1 MTEQPDYKNTVF
13 LPQTDFPM
21 RGDLPKKEPLLLEK
35 WTSEGLSKKLSEKNK
50 GKEKFVL
57 HDGPPYANG
66 NLHIGHALNKILKD
80 VINRAMR
87 MSGKHVAYIPGWDCH
102 GLPIEWKI
110 EEEYRAKKQS
120 KDDVPVLEFRQQCR
134 TYAAKWVEIQ
144 KAEFQRLG
152 IDGLW
157 NAPYVT
163 MDFKA
168 EAQIVKELHKLARN
182 GSLYKGFKPVLW
194 SVVEQT
200 ALAEAEVE
208 YMEKEST
215 EVYVKFP
222 IESYVGW
229 FKSHPSFDIENIN
242 PSAEEYDDRNFADA
256 SLVIW
261 TTTPWTLP
269 ANAAV
274 AFNPEITYSIIEVA
288 GEKLVIAEK
297 LIPNFIKK
305 CGFEQYA
312 IIEGGI
318 QFSEKQFIVCK
329 HSLSSSS
336 SNPETRRRL
345 YAADFVTDTDGTGFV
360 HIAPAHGED
369 DFKAYWSNLGLRN
382 IDPETAQKAMKQQST
397 SEIFKTELAKSFY
410 DFPQLLNKDGTYK
423 STVPHFAGMHIF
435 KESTTEAI
443 LEKLREQGALLYS
456 SKFKHSYP
464 HSWRSK
470 KPLIYLATPQWFVGM
485 EKPAPAQ
492 VCHPRE
498 GGDPLLQQSQ
508 NVGSRLHGNDTPSIR
523 ATALNAIDATTFH
536 PPAGR
541 NRIKSMVENRPD
553 WCVSRQRAWGVP
565 IALLVH
571 KESGA
576 VITDKPV
583 LEKIAAEFAE
593 KGCDVWYAESP
604 AYFLKGTDY
613 NPAEYEK
620 VMDILDVWFDS
631 GCTHAFVLRH
641 PVREEWVE
649 KVQGTRREDERGVRH
664 EARGTR
670 EDNTE
675 NIPVSV
681 YQQENNAALLAPR
694 ASHLAPNLP
703 PADLYLEGSDQHRG
717 WFQSSLLESVATRGV
732 APYKAILTH
741 GFVLDE
747 QGRKMSKSMGNVTA
761 PEEVL
766 KKYGADILRLWASCS
781 DYFEDLRIG
790 NTILEHYA
798 DMYRR
803 LRNTLRY
810 LLGALQGFSNDGE
823 EDLQGTQGMPEQEQ
837 YILHR
842 LAQLNALR
850 EQCFKSYDFKGFY
863 QELHNFCA
871 ADLSA
876 FYFDSRKD
884 SLYCD
889 AVDSPKRRACRT
901 VFAILFEHLCVWL
914 APVLCFTT
922 EEAWAAAGNTD
933 SIHLQDF
940 PHNPM
945 VRLQPSLDEKWSKIK
960 VLRSVVMAALE
971 KERAEKRIGSS
982 LQAAP
987 VIYATQDYAD
997 ALQGIDL
1004 ADVCI
1009 TSSATLEVVTHI
1021 PENAYTLPEVAGVG
1035 VIASLATGDKC
1046 SRCWKVTEEVGQQEN
1061 HPSLC
1066 KRCAEVVG

>member
-35 WTSEGLSKKLSEKNK
+35 WANNDLSKKLSDKNK

-110 EEEYRAKKQS
+110 EEEYRAKKRN

-134 TYAAKWVEIQ
+134 DYAAKWVEIQ

-157 NAPYVT
+157 NAPYIT

-168 EAQIVKELHKLARN
+168 EAQIVRELHTLAQN

-208 YMEKEST
+208 YREKEST

-222 IESYVGW
+222 IVGYPVGIPDNGIPDNSLDW
-229 FKSHPSFDIENIN
+229 LTRV
-242 PSAEEYDDRNFADA
+242 SAKI
-256 SLVIW
+256 LIW

-274 AFNPEITYSIIEVA
+274 AFNPAIPYALINAQGERFLIAQNLVVQTMQKLQISQDNYSLEKRDINFQEIDI
-288 GEKLVIAEK
+288 
-297 LIPNFIKK
+297 
-305 CGFEQYA
+305 
-312 IIEGGI
+312 
-318 QFSEKQFIVCK
+318 
-329 HSLSSSS
+329 
-336 SNPETRRRL
+336 RRL
-345 YAADFVTDTDGTGFV
+345 RLGHHLSHAANDDGLRKLYPADFVTDTDGTGFV

-369 DFKAYWSNLGLRN
+369 DFDVYKNN
-382 IDPETAQKAMKQQST
+382 VD
-397 SEIFKTELAKSFY
+397 SFDY
-410 DFPQLLNKDGTYK
+410 FFPQLLNKDGTYK

-456 SKFKHSYP
+456 NKFKHSYP

-485 EKPAPAQ
+485 EKEGARHEARGTREENTTLE
-492 VCHPRE
+492 PRASSL
-498 GGDPLLQQSQ
+498 P
-508 NVGSRLHGNDTPSIR
+508 PSTIR
-523 ATALNAIDATTFH
+523 TKALNAIDATTFH
-536 PPAGR
+536 PAAGR
-541 NRIKSMVENRPD
+541 NRIKSMVETRPD

-583 LEKIAAEFAE
+583 LEKIAAEFALH
-593 KGCDVWYAESP
+593 GCDVWYTESP
-604 AYFLKGTDY
+604 AYFLDGTDY
-613 NPAEYEK
+613 NPADYEK

-641 PVREEWVE
+641 PIKEEWGVE
-649 KVQGTRREDERGVRH
+649 EGGTRH

-670 EDNTE
+670 RAGEIFN
-675 NIPVSV
+675 VFSSS
-681 YQQENNAALLAPR
+681 LAPR
-694 ASHLAPNLP
+694 AADLVP

-810 LLGALQGFSNDGE
+810 LLGALQGFSEAEAVDYAA
-823 EDLQGTQGMPEQEQ
+823 MPALEQ

-842 LAQLNALR
+842 LASLQALHVTCL
-850 EQCFKSYDFKGFY
+850 ESYDFKRFY
-863 QELHNFCA
+863 NELHTFCA
-871 ADLSA
+871 VDLSA
-876 FYFDSRKD
+876 FYFDIRKD

-889 AVDSPKRRACRT
+889 AVDSPKRRATRT
-901 VFAILFEHLCVWL
+901 VMHLLLDSLCKWL
-914 APVLCFTT
+914 APVLCFTA
-922 EEAWAAAGNTD
+922 EEVWGAAGNAD

-940 PHNPM
+940 PHNPLM
-945 VRLQPSLDEKWSKIK
+945 CLQPSLDEKWNTIK
-960 VLRSVVMAALE
+960 TLRSVVMAALE
-971 KERAEKRIGSS
+971 KERTEKNIGSS

-987 VIYATQDYAD
+987 VIYATQEYAD
-997 ALQGIDL
+997 ALHGIDL

-1009 TSSATLEVVTHI
+1009 TSSATVYPSTLKTTTLKTKGTGPLPSQGIPSMFTYSDRIPCEGRGPESFRNSSGLVLEGVTHI

-1046 SRCWKVTEEVGQQEN
+1046 ARCWKVTEEVGQQKN

-1066 KRCAEVVG
+1066 KRCAEVVA

>member
-35 WTSEGLSKKLSEKNK
+35 WAQEGLSKKLSEKNK
-50 GKEKFVL
+50 GGEKFVL

-110 EEEYRAKKQS
+110 EEEYRAKKQN

-134 TYAAKWVEIQ
+134 DYAAKWVEIQ

-215 EVYVKFP
+215 EVYVAFP
-222 IESYVGW
+222 IGVPFVKNKNNLIDKDLIDLLAGE
-229 FKSHPSFDIENIN
+229 
-242 PSAEEYDDRNFADA
+242 A

-269 ANAAV
+269 ANAAIAYNPALKYVLIETTEGRKFVV
-274 AFNPEITYSIIEVA
+274 AENLYEKFLEKVELSLKAILKTFYFPENVKNVKFKYEWQWTPAFA
-288 GEKLVIAEK
+288 GDSATDT
-297 LIPNFIKK
+297 
-305 CGFEQYA
+305 
-312 IIEGGI
+312 EGESPAKAGVHY
-318 QFSEKQFIVCK
+318 KPT
-329 HSLSSSS
+329 HLHA
-336 SNPETRRRL
+336 NYL
-345 YAADFVTDTDGTGFV
+345 YPADFVTDTDGTGFV

-369 DFKAYWSNLGLRN
+369 DFQVYKDQPDLR
-382 IDPETAQKAMKQQST
+382 ESG
-397 SEIFKTELAKSFY
+397 
-410 DFPQLLNKDGTYK
+410 FPQLLNKDGTYK

-485 EKPAPAQ
+485 EK
-492 VCHPRE
+492 E
-498 GGDPLLQQSQ
+498 GGSREAAGEKVKSILPPLASQ
-508 NVGSRLHGNDTPSIR
+508 LSPTTIR
-523 ATALNAIDATTFH
+523 AKALAAIDATTFH
-536 PPAGR
+536 PAAGR

-576 VITDKPV
+576 VITDKSV
-583 LEKIAAEFAE
+583 LEKIAAEFALH
-593 KGCDVWYAESP
+593 GCDVWYAEDP
-604 AYFLKGTDY
+604 AYFLNGTDY
-613 NPAEYEK
+613 NPADYEK

-641 PVREEWVE
+641 PVRPEW
-649 KVQGTRREDERGVRH
+649 
-664 EARGTR
+664 EAH
-670 EDNTE
+670 
-675 NIPVSV
+675 I
-681 YQQENNAALLAPR
+681 QW
-694 ASHLAPNLP
+694 

-810 LLGALQGFSNDGE
+810 LLGALQGFNDAE
-823 EDLQGTQGMPEQEQ
+823 RVTDAAQLPEQEQ

-871 ADLSA
+871 VDLSA

-889 AVDSPKRRACRT
+889 AVDSPKRRATRT
-901 VFAILFEHLCVWL
+901 VFAILFDSLSKWL
-914 APVLCFTT
+914 APVLCFTA
-922 EEAWAAAGNTD
+922 EEAWAAAGNVD
-933 SIHLQDF
+933 SIHCQDF

-945 VRLQPSLDEKWSKIK
+945 VRLQPDLDEKWGKIK
-960 VLRSVVMAALE
+960 ALRSVVMAALE

-987 VIYATQDYAD
+987 VIYATQEYAD

-1004 ADVCI
+1004 ADICI
-1009 TSSATLEVVTHI
+1009 TSSATLQVVALGGMPHG
-1021 PENAYTLPEVAGVG
+1021 AYTLPEVAGVG
-1035 VIASLATGDKC
+1035 VTASLAMGDKC
-1046 SRCWKVTEEVGQQEN
+1046 ARCWKVTEEVGQQEN

-1066 KRCAEVVG
+1066 KRCAGVVG

>member
-35 WTSEGLSKKLSEKNK
+35 WAQEGLSKKLVEKNK

-110 EEEYRAKKQS
+110 EEEYRAKKQN
-120 KDDVPVLEFRQQCR
+120 KDDVPVLEFRNQCR

-182 GSLYKGFKPVLW
+182 GILYKGFKPVLW

-222 IESYVGW
+222 IVACQHAPELVGA
-229 FKSHPSFDIENIN
+229 NI
-242 PSAEEYDDRNFADA
+242 
-256 SLVIW
+256 VIW

-269 ANAAV
+269 ANTAV
-274 AFNPEITYSIIEVA
+274 ACNPDLTYVLVEVEDA
-288 GEKLVIAEK
+288 KFLVAEK
-297 LIPNFIKK
+297 LLPAFLEKTKMDPSLRWGFAQSDISTPNESPAKA
-305 CGFEQYA
+305 G
-312 IIEGGI
+312 
-318 QFSEKQFIVCK
+318 V
-329 HSLSSSS
+329 HSLLASYTGRQLENISCEAPFAST
-336 SNPETRRRL
+336 NRDNKLRL
-345 YAADFVTDTDGTGFV
+345 LYCADFVTDTDGTGFV

-369 DFKAYWSNLGLRN
+369 DFYCHSNNINLYGLSN
-382 IDPETAQKAMKQQST
+382 DTPFKQIEQSN
-397 SEIFKTELAKSFY
+397 FY
-410 DFPQLLNKDGTYK
+410 LFPQLLNKDGTYK

-456 SKFKHSYP
+456 NKFKHSYP

-485 EKPAPAQ
+485 DKGGARHEARGTREEESLVSDAETSSLLAPRAS
-492 VCHPRE
+492 CLAPE
-498 GGDPLLQQSQ
+498 S
-508 NVGSRLHGNDTPSIR
+508 TIR
-523 ATALNAIDATTFH
+523 AKALTAIDATTFH
-536 PPAGR
+536 PAAGR

-593 KGCDVWYAESP
+593 KGCDVWYAEEP
-604 AYFLKGTDY
+604 AYFLDGTDY

-641 PVREEWVE
+641 PVREEWEVE
-649 KVQGTRREDERGVRH
+649 GEGTRR

-694 ASHLAPNLP
+694 ASHLAPNLS

-810 LLGALQGFSNDGE
+810 LLGALQGFNDAERVTDVGQ
-823 EDLQGTQGMPEQEQ
+823 LPEQEQ

-871 ADLSA
+871 VDLSA

-889 AVDSPKRRACRT
+889 AVDSPKRRATRT
-901 VFAILFEHLCVWL
+901 VFAILFDSLSKWL
-914 APVLCFTT
+914 APVLCFTA
-922 EEAWAAAGNTD
+922 EEAWAAAGNAD
-933 SIHLQDF
+933 SVHLQDF

-945 VRLQPSLDEKWSKIK
+945 VRLQPALDEKWSKIK
-960 VLRSVVMAALE
+960 NLRSVVMAALE

-997 ALQGIDL
+997 ALHGIDL

-1021 PENAYTLPEVAGVG
+1021 PENAYTLPEVVGVG

-1046 SRCWKVTEEVGQQEN
+1046 ARCWKVTEEVGQQEN

>member
-35 WTSEGLSKKLSEKNK
+35 WAQEGLSKALAEKNK
-50 GKEKFVL
+50 GAEKFVL

-110 EEEYRAKKQS
+110 EEEYRAKKRN

-134 TYAAKWVEIQ
+134 DYAAKWVEIQ

-215 EVYVKFP
+215 EVYVAFP
-222 IESYVGW
+222 ITASGGKNSEDSRDLIDMLIA
-229 FKSHPSFDIENIN
+229 KEASF
-242 PSAEEYDDRNFADA
+242 
-256 SLVIW
+256 VIW

-269 ANAAV
+269 ANAAIAYNPALKYVLIETTEGRKFVV
-274 AFNPEITYSIIEVA
+274 AENLYEKFLEKVDLSLKAVLKTFYFPENVKFKYERQWTPAFA
-288 GEKLVIAEK
+288 GDAATDTECESPAKAGVHYKSTHLHA
-297 LIPNFIKK
+297 N
-305 CGFEQYA
+305 Y
-312 IIEGGI
+312 
-318 QFSEKQFIVCK
+318 
-329 HSLSSSS
+329 
-336 SNPETRRRL
+336 L
-345 YAADFVTDTDGTGFV
+345 YPADFVTDTDGTGFV

-369 DFKAYWSNLGLRN
+369 DFQVYKDQPDLR
-382 IDPETAQKAMKQQST
+382 ESG
-397 SEIFKTELAKSFY
+397 
-410 DFPQLLNKDGTYK
+410 FPQLLNKDGTYK

-435 KESTTEAI
+435 KESTTDAI

-456 SKFKHSYP
+456 NKFKHSYP

-492 VCHPRE
+492 ACHPRE
-498 GGDPLLQQSQ
+498 GGDPLLQQSE
-508 NVGSRLHGNDTPSIR
+508 NVDSRLHGNDTPSIR
-523 ATALNAIDATTFH
+523 AAALNAIDATTFH
-536 PPAGR
+536 PAAGR

-583 LEKIAAEFAE
+583 LEKIAAEFALH
-593 KGCDVWYAESP
+593 GCDVWYAEDP
-604 AYFLKGTDY
+604 AYFLDGTDY

-641 PVREEWVE
+641 PVRPEW
-649 KVQGTRREDERGVRH
+649 
-664 EARGTR
+664 EAH
-670 EDNTE
+670 
-675 NIPVSV
+675 I
-681 YQQENNAALLAPR
+681 QW
-694 ASHLAPNLP
+694 

-810 LLGALQGFSNDGE
+810 LLGALQGFGE
-823 EDLQGTQGMPEQEQ
+823 AERVTDAGQLPEQEQ

-871 ADLSA
+871 VDLSA

-889 AVDSPKRRACRT
+889 AVDSPKRRATRT
-901 VFAILFEHLCVWL
+901 VFAILFDSLSKWL
-914 APVLCFTT
+914 APVLCFTA
-922 EEAWAAAGNTD
+922 EEAWAAAGNVD
-933 SIHLQDF
+933 SIHCQDF

-945 VRLQPSLDEKWSKIK
+945 VRLQPTLDEKWQKIK

-971 KERAEKRIGSS
+971 KERSEKRIGSS

-1009 TSSATLEVVTHI
+1009 TSSATLQVVALGEMPHG
-1021 PENAYTLPEVAGVG
+1021 AYTLPDVAGVG
-1035 VIASLATGDKC
+1035 VLASLATGDKC
-1046 SRCWKVTEEVGQQEN
+1046 ARCWKVTEEVGQQEN
-1061 HPSLC
+1061 HLSLC
-1066 KRCAEVVG
+1066 KRCAGVVG